1 MAPVK
6 QAAGGASAVE
16 SERQLILAGWGM
28 CGIDIEDAD
37 DELWLATAPEL
48 EGVTGKYYVG
58 KRQRTMPAVVR
69 DAAARQRLW
78 ELLEKQTGLA

>member
-1 MAPVK
+1 MEPVT
-6 QAAGGASAVE
+6 
-16 SERQLILAGWGM
+16 QLFLAGWGM

-48 EGVTGKYYVG
+48 EGKTGKYYVS
-58 KRQRTMPAVVR
+58 KRQRSMPAVAR
-69 DAAARQRLW
+69 DGAARRRLW